1 MPMSEAVMPVLGS
14 LALAIIACSASAL
27 LPPIRP
33 LSCSTMAPRAASW
46 PKANPAMAM
55 AISRIGASENS
66 V

>member
-1 MPMSEAVMPVLGS
+1 MPVLGS
-14 LALAIIACSASAL
+14 LALSIMACSASAL

-33 LSCSTMAPRAASW
+33 LSWSTMAPRAASR
-46 PKANPAMAM
+46 PKARPAMAM